1 MKPILEIKDLS
12 IDFKIRRGVLRACDK
27 VTMTINKGDIVGI
40 IGESGSGKSTLASGI
55 LKTVR
60 LPGVISSGSI
70 LYHAPNGE
78 TVDLVKLSE
87 KEYKKYRWSN
97 ITTVFQAAQNV
108 FNPSLKIKDHFIE
121 TARAHDENMTNIQI
135 LERAAKLL
143 QNVRLEERILDA
155 YPHHLSGG
163 MKQRVVIA
171 LSLLLKPDI
180 LILDEPTTALDVITQ
195 WYILDI
201 LKKIHEEMG
210 ITMIFLTHDVSII
223 GSIVDRIA
231 VMYSAQLVEYGMV
244 SDVFKKPT
252 HPYTYGLLR
261 AIPSLKDDIS
271 KRRAIEGY
279 PPNLLELPDLCR
291 FAPRCFLYKQSMC
304 KGCKEKTDI
313 LYDTGNE
320 QLSRC
325 YMHKEVTELC
335 R

>member
-1 MKPILEIKDLS
+1 MKPILEIEDLS
-12 IDFKIRRGVLRACDK
+12 IDFKVRRGILRACDH
-27 VTMTINKGDIVGI
+27 VSMTIYRGDIVGI

-55 LKTVR
+55 LKTIR
-60 LPGVISSGSI
+60 APGAISSGSI
-70 LYHAPNGE
+70 IYHAPDGE
-78 TVDLVKLSE
+78 SVDLVKLTE

-108 FNPSLKIKDHFIE
+108 FNPSLRIKDHFIE
-121 TARAHDENMTNIQI
+121 TAAAHDKGMSDNEI
-135 LERAAKLL
+135 LEKATSLL
-143 QNVRLEERILDA
+143 KDVRLEERILDS

-201 LKKIHEEMG
+201 LKKIHSETG

-223 GSIVDRIA
+223 GSIVDRIG
-231 VMYSAQLVEYGMV
+231 VMYSAQLVEYGKV
-244 SDVFKKPT
+244 SDVFLRPS

-261 AIPSLKDDIS
+261 AVPSLKDDIS
-271 KRRAIEGY
+271 KRRAIPGY
-279 PPNLLELPDLCR
+279 PPNLLELPDICR
-291 FAPRCFLYKQSMC
+291 FAPRCFLYRQDMC
-304 KGCKEKTDI
+304 CGNKSKTDL
-313 LYDTGNE
+313 LYNAGSE

-325 YMHKEVTELC
+325 YMYKEVTELC